1 MDSPKAY
8 HPATPWLNWVTATA
22 YLMLGFGFQSCYAIL
37 NRQMADKLSL
47 TATEIGIVSS
57 TYTWCFA
64 VAQLLSGALL
74 DRLGARRVLPKACAL
89 LTVGIFCFAWSP
101 GLMGLM
107 IAQAL
112 VAAGSAF
119 GFVGAGFM
127 SRMWFS
133 PRRYGLMFSL
143 AQFSVSFF
151 AFLCQQTLARG
162 LEDWPYAWALSG
174 LGVVGL
180 VLLVAMLLC
189 LRDPPG
195 ETKSERLAGSL
206 PEQLKS
212 LLQGVVRVLFT
223 PGIVRIIL
231 IGAASFGA
239 MLSLSAVWGPRL
251 LIAHGLPPDA
261 AGSAVS
267 LGWLGLA
274 VGAPVIAWWAQKF
287 NQDKAM
293 IMLGLAMQCL
303 CVSLMLIMEADSAWL
318 CSTLMFFWGAGAGA
332 NLLPFVLAA
341 RCAGAARTG
350 TAMALVNCGQFIAG
364 GILVYVPGR
373 LLDVVPEIGISGAL
387 AILPIS
393 FLATLALCFRLKVI
407 ECRM

>member
-162 LEDWPYAWALSG
+162 LEDLPYA
-174 LGVVGL
+174 
-180 VLLVAMLLC
+180 
-189 LRDPPG
+189 
-195 ETKSERLAGSL
+195 
-206 PEQLKS
+206 
-212 LLQGVVRVLFT
+212 
-223 PGIVRIIL
+223 
-231 IGAASFGA
+231 
-239 MLSLSAVWGPRL
+239 
-251 LIAHGLPPDA
+251 
-261 AGSAVS
+261 
-267 LGWLGLA
+267 
-274 VGAPVIAWWAQKF
+274 
-287 NQDKAM
+287 
-293 IMLGLAMQCL
+293 
-303 CVSLMLIMEADSAWL
+303 
-318 CSTLMFFWGAGAGA
+318 
-332 NLLPFVLAA
+332 
-341 RCAGAARTG
+341 
-350 TAMALVNCGQFIAG
+350 
-364 GILVYVPGR
+364 
-373 LLDVVPEIGISGAL
+373 
-387 AILPIS
+387 
-393 FLATLALCFRLKVI
+393 
-407 ECRM
+407 